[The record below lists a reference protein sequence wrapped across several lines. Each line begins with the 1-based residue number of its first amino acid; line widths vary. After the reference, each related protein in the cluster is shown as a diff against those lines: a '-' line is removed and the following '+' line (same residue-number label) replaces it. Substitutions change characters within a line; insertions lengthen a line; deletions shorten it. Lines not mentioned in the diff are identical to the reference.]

1 MSSFDERK
9 DLFEKRFA
17 HDQALQFKVDARR
30 AKLFG
35 AWVAERL
42 GLSGDQAKS
51 YAGDVVVSDLKEA
64 GVDDIL
70 EKVIPDLRA
79 HGDKIAEDDLRDR
92 LDEFM
97 ILAREQVMQE
107 AAD

>member
-1 MSSFDERK
+1 MPPFEERE

-17 HDQALQFKVDARR
+17 HDQTVQFRAEARR

-35 AWVAERL
+35 AWVAEQL
-42 GLSGDQAKS
+42 GLTGDEANS

-64 GVDDIL
+64 GVNDIL

-79 HGDKIAEDDLRDR
+79 KGLEIPEDDLRER
-92 LDEFM
+92 LEAFM
-97 ILAREQVMQE
+97 RVAKEQVLKE
-107 AAD
+107 VG

>member
-1 MSSFDERK
+1 MSTFDERE
-9 DLFEKRFA
+9 DLYEKRFA
-17 HDQALQFKVDARR
+17 HDQALQFKAEARR

-42 GLSGDQAKS
+42 GLHGDDAAS

-64 GVDDIL
+64 GVNDIL

-79 HGDKIAEDDLRDR
+79 KGDEISEADLLERLEEHMDEARRQVLAEA
-92 LDEFM
+92 E
-97 ILAREQVMQE
+97 
-107 AAD
+107 

>member
-1 MSSFDERK
+1 MTTFEDRE

-17 HDQALQFKVDARR
+17 HDQAVQFKAEARR

-42 GLSGDQAKS
+42 GLSGEDAS
-51 YAGDVVVSDLKEA
+51 NYAGDVVVSNLKEA
-64 GVDDIL
+64 GVGDIL

-79 HGDKIAEDDLRDR
+79 KGDQIAESELRDR
-92 LDEFM
+92 LEEFM
-97 ILAREQVMQE
+97 HEAKEQVLKE
-107 AAD
+107 AG

>member
-1 MSSFDERK
+1 MPTFGERE

-17 HDQALQFKVDARR
+17 HDQTVQFKAEARR

-42 GLSGDQAKS
+42 GLIGDEANS

-64 GVDDIL
+64 GVNDIL
-70 EKVIPDLRA
+70 EKVIPDLREK
-79 HGDKIAEDDLRDR
+79 GDKIPEDELRER
-92 LDEFM
+92 LEGFM
-97 ILAREQVMQE
+97 RVAREQVLKE
-107 AAD
+107 VG

>member
-1 MSSFDERK
+1 MTTFEDRE

-17 HDQALQFKVDARR
+17 HDQALQFKAEARR

-42 GLSGDQAKS
+42 GLSGEDAS
-51 YAGDVVVSDLKEA
+51 NYAGDVVVSDLKEA
-64 GVDDIL
+64 GVGDIL

-79 HGDKIAEDDLRDR
+79 EGDEISEAELRDR
-92 LDEFM
+92 LEEF
-97 ILAREQVMQE
+97 MQE
-107 AAD
+107 AKAQVLNEAG

>member
-1 MSSFDERK
+1 MSTFEERE

-17 HDQALQFKVDARR
+17 HDQALQFKAEARR

-42 GLSGDQAKS
+42 GLSGDDATS
-51 YAGDVVVSDLKEA
+51 YAGDVVVSDLQEA

-70 EKVIPDLRA
+70 AKVVPDLRA
-79 HGDKIAEDDLRDR
+79 KGDEIPESDLRAR
-92 LDEFM
+92 LEDFM
-97 ILAREQVMQE
+97 VVAKEQVLRE
-107 AAD
+107 AG